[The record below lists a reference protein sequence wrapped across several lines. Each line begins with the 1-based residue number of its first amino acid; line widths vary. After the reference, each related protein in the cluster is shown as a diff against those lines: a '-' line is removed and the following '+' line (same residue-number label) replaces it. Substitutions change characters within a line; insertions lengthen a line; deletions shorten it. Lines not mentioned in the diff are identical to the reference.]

1 MQNTP
6 IKYIISLLNKL
17 RPHPMIIYPPD
28 YWLSPLGAALGLIG
42 TAYLSHLFLSDFN
55 PWFIAPVG
63 ASAVLLF
70 AVPASPLAQPWSVIG
85 GNLIA
90 AVVGIACA
98 KLIAAPILAVA
109 LAVSLAI
116 ALMMR
121 LRCLHPPSGAV
132 ALTAILGGPQVSELG
147 YQFVWS
153 PVLINSLLLVILAI
167 IFNLLAKR
175 DYPHHL
181 KTPQKSTKDL
191 GEITLEDVEKAL
203 RQHHELLDIDETDLL
218 NIVKETEQIAKD
230 RRKRQP

>member
-6 IKYIISLLNKL
+6 IKYIINLLNKL

-28 YWLSPLGAALGLIG
+28 YWLSPLGAVLGLIG
-42 TAYLSHLFLSDFN
+42 TAYLSHFFLSDFN
-55 PWFIAPVG
+55 PWFIAPMG

-70 AVPASPLAQPWSVIG
+70 GVPASTLAQPWSVIG

-90 AVVGIACA
+90 AVVGITCA
-98 KLIAAPILAVA
+98 KLIAPPILAVA

-153 PVLINSLLLVILAI
+153 PVLINSLLFVMLAI
-167 IFNLLAKR
+167 IFNLVAKR
-175 DYPHHL
+175 DYPHHP
-181 KTPQKSTKDL
+181 KTPQKK
-191 GEITLEDVEKAL
+191 
-203 RQHHELLDIDETDLL
+203 H
-218 NIVKETEQIAKD
+218 
-230 RRKRQP
+230 